1 MGFMNFGMQMLNQ
14 LGMNTSNRI
23 GTGRSLR
30 NLMAREQVTATRR
43 EAEAGIIGRVEGAKA
58 AGIHPLVAMGSNVG
72 GATLPVGASFNGNT
86 GGDFVQAQIQD
97 RELKQRKEE
106 LEFNRQQQQSADAN
120 KRQQDGLNKLETAS
134 RIRLL
139 EAQADTERKR
149 QSDSDRDFL
158 AAQQAQARAAAN
170 RTNPLRVQTRA
181 VQREEDR
188 VRPQYVPLRDRFGN
202 IQYVPNPEVYDLELP
217 SLVGAGTLALPEV
230 QPSRLNKLK
239 QWMLQQQ
246 YDAKSEYWRKHPN
259 EWPKPIKE

>member
-72 GATLPVGASFNGNT
+72 GATLPVGPSFNGNT
-86 GGDFVQAQIQD
+86 GDYVQAQVQD
-97 RELKQRKEE
+97 REMKLRKEE
-106 LEFNRQQQQSADAN
+106 LEWNKAQQGKADQAR
-120 KRQQDGLNKLETAS
+120 KQQDALNKLETAS

-139 EAQADTERKR
+139 EAQAASEQKR
-149 QSDSDRDFL
+149 MADSDRDFL
-158 AAQQAQARAAAN
+158 AAQQAQARAEAA
-170 RTNPLRVQTRA
+170 RSNPLRVQTRA

-188 VRPQYVPLRDRFGN
+188 VRPQYVPLRDRFGK

-230 QPSRLNKLK
+230 QPASSKISKWWNDLRNKVKYEEDLK
-239 QWMLQQQ
+239 R
-246 YDAKSEYWRKHPN
+246 YYRNP
-259 EWPKPIKE
+259 PKPIAE